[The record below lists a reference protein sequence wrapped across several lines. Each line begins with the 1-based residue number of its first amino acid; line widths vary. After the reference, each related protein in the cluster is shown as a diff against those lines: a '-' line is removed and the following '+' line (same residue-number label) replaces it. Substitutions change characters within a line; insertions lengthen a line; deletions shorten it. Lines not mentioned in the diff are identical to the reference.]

1 MELTLTLME
10 YRQLGRTGEK
20 VSTIG
25 MGTWRIGVYSTP
37 EERAKQVS
45 ALKKGIELGINL
57 IDTAE
62 MYAHGKSE
70 EVVGEAVRDFRN
82 DVLIA
87 TKVSPS
93 NLHRDALLSSCEA
106 SLKRLGTA
114 YIDLYQVHWPNPDV
128 PIRETMGAM
137 EELVRAGKVRYIGV
151 SNFSVNETTAA
162 REALA
167 KEELASN
174 QVEYSLMS
182 RGVEA
187 DLLPYCG
194 RERLSLIAYTPLAR
208 GNIPESKIPRALL
221 EKYGMTQAQAAL
233 SWVTRHEQVLAIPK
247 SSNAKH
253 TEENAES
260 VSTRFTESEYESM
273 TKG

>member
-1 MELTLTLME
+1 MELTLTRME

-128 PIRETMGAM
+128 PIRETMGAI

-194 RERLSLIAYTPLAR
+194 R
-208 GNIPESKIPRALL
+208 
-221 EKYGMTQAQAAL
+221 
-233 SWVTRHEQVLAIPK
+233 
-247 SSNAKH
+247 
-253 TEENAES
+253 
-260 VSTRFTESEYESM
+260 
-273 TKG
+273 